1 MRFACLSQACAPLC
15 GSTMF
20 FSLLATQVHS
30 AVGVQRAGGERSRT
44 DVSQTVHLGCARVR
58 LRSSR
63 VLCTQRQPLFASQG
77 GAASATYGFRARA
90 TGFTRCSDR
99 QPAATL
105 AAGVHI
111 LTLASR
117 VLGPLLRCYGG
128 GQTSTP
134 GHWTVCG
141 CRLGYPET
149 GQARGRVVVRCARLC
164 AALKNCLRCEGNFHA
179 GKEIN
184 WSRFYLSTLVH
195 GTNAHLSHFKP
206 ALTCS
211 GLADHKAGQY
221 LV

>member
-77 GAASATYGFRARA
+77 GAASTTYGFRARA

-149 GQARGRVVVRCARLC
+149 GQARGRVVVRCTRLC

-179 GKEIN
+179 GKEIQG
-184 WSRFYLSTLVH
+184 V
-195 GTNAHLSHFKP
+195 
-206 ALTCS
+206 
-211 GLADHKAGQY
+211 AGP
-221 LV
+221 LRGSEVVEVCAPPD